1 MLALFAVFAFSAV
14 VASSASAL
22 NEEWLFKG
30 EKITVALKGLLDGL
44 INLEHLGGIT
54 GVSKVHCTGQFH
66 GNFGP
71 GKLDLITDV
80 LGLNGELADETHEG
94 PIHCEFITG
103 TCGMGALALVFVHH
117 LPWLTEL
124 LLPGGGIA
132 GTWDLIKEDGTHGEP
147 GYEVEC
153 DHLGIKVLCEGSARA
168 KFDENLANGAL
179 FLFLGVES
187 LVSKKCS
194 DGGNA
199 VLTGMGEALGFTVS

>member
-1 MLALFAVFAFSAV
+1 MLALFAVCAISAV
-14 VASSASAL
+14 AASSASAL

-30 EKITVALKGLLDGL
+30 EKITTSLRGLFDGL
-44 INLEHLGGIT
+44 INFEHLGGLT
-54 GVSKVHCTGQFH
+54 GASKMHCAGQLH
-66 GNFGP
+66 GTFGP
-71 GKLDLITDV
+71 GKLDLITDM

-94 PIHCEFITG
+94 PIHCEFLSG
-103 TCGMGALALVFVHH
+103 TCGVGALALVLVHH

-124 LLPGGGIA
+124 LLPGTPA
-132 GTWDLIKEDGTHGEP
+132 GTWDLIKQDGTHGES

-153 DHLGIKVLCEGSARA
+153 DHLGIKVLCEGLVRA

-194 DGGNA
+194 DGGNG
-199 VLTGMGEALGFTVS
+199 VWTGMFEVLGFTVS